1 MQLNVQLK
9 KSHYFL
15 PFSGQKLTKSQEEA
29 LANLD
34 ENAKLTDKIM
44 VKYRRLIGIL
54 IPFIFF
60 QVCWWC
66 LAFKHDYFT
75 LFPDRYILS
84 LTMVLGATVAG
95 KNHVKIK
102 LHKIICMHG
111 SALARILE
119 LWVLIVIDCSKIT
132 VAK

>member
-1 MQLNVQLK
+1 MPSRQKLGIISENKVIKQTCAT
-9 KSHYFL
+9 HYFL
-15 PFSGQKLTKSQEEA
+15 PFLGQKLTKSQEEA

-34 ENAKLTDKIM
+34 ENAKLTEKIM

-95 KNHVKIK
+95 KKHVNIK
-102 LHKIICMHG
+102 LPLICTLMLIYD
-111 SALARILE
+111 SRLP
-119 LWVLIVIDCSKIT
+119 VL
-132 VAK
+132 

>member
-1 MQLNVQLK
+1 MPSRQKLGIILENNVIQKIKSSNKHVQLK

-15 PFSGQKLTKSQEEA
+15 PFLGQKLTKSQEEA

-44 VKYRRLIGIL
+44 VKYRRLIGVL

-95 KNHVKIK
+95 KKHVNKK
-102 LHKIICMHG
+102 LP
-111 SALARILE
+111 
-119 LWVLIVIDCSKIT
+119 
-132 VAK
+132 

>member
-1 MQLNVQLK
+1 MNINSAESSKVGHNFRKCVFQKLKSSNKHVQLK

-15 PFSGQKLTKSQEEA
+15 SFLGQKLTTSQEEA

-44 VKYRRLIGIL
+44 VNYRRLIGIL

-95 KNHVKIK
+95 KKHVNIK
-102 LHKIICMHG
+102 LP
-111 SALARILE
+111 
-119 LWVLIVIDCSKIT
+119 
-132 VAK
+132 